1 MGEIA
6 VLMAAGLG
14 SRMRPVTETTPKP
27 LVKVNGKP
35 MIETVLDGLLK
46 RNIEHYYVV
55 VGYLKEQFKYLEE
68 KYPNLTLVENKEY
81 TIKNNISSIY
91 AVSDFIKDKDTFI
104 CESDIVISDDSIFD
118 NVPEKSCYYGKM
130 VEGFSDDWLFE
141 LDDNGRITRVGKNG
155 TNEYNMVG
163 VSYFHKEDATIL
175 SDAIKEAYKHEGHE
189 QLYWDEIV
197 DANLDKLDLVI
208 KPVVQ
213 GQMIEID
220 TVEELKAVDSSYSNY

>member
-14 SRMRPVTETTPKP
+14 SRMRPITETTPKP

-35 MIETVLDGLLK
+35 MIETVLEGLSK

-55 VGYLKEQFKYLEE
+55 VGYLKEQFRYLEE
-68 KYPNLTLVENKEY
+68 KYSNLTLVENTEY
-81 TIKNNISSIY
+81 NIKNNISSIH
-91 AVSDFIKDKDTFI
+91 AVADYIKNNNTFI
-104 CESDIVISDDSIFD
+104 CESDVVISDDSIFD
-118 NVPEKSCYYGKM
+118 NIPDKSCYFGKM
-130 VEGFSDDWLFE
+130 VKGFSDDWVFD

-155 TNEYNMVG
+155 TDLYNMVG
-163 VSYFHKEDATIL
+163 VSYFYADDATIL
-175 SDAIKEAYKHEGHE
+175 SDAIKKAYENEGHE

-208 KPVVQ
+208 KPVKE

-220 TVEELKAVDSSYSNY
+220 TVDELKNVDSSYSNI